1 MSSAGYGDGDREAA
15 RKSEVQKMIKDAFS
29 LFDRDSKGV
38 CDVREVGTI
47 VRHLGICPTEIEL
60 RDMITEVRAVP
71 ASIPTPPSSGP
82 TATSVHHQRAPARR
96 PPLPPPSPP
105 GAPPQIEEEEP
116 TGFIRF
122 EKFER
127 MMARILLENQ
137 YPRDSEDKL
146 LRAFRVRTPAR
157 KRLLAPPPAPSPG
170 RREPASRAPTV
181 LARARVQTL
190 DPDNKGYIE
199 AEKLRNLLTTHG
211 ERFSQEEIDDFL
223 SFASDS
229 ESGLMHYEDYV
240 MQVTVS

>member
-1 MSSAGYGDGDREAA
+1 MSAPGGYGDGDRKAA
-15 RKSEVQKMIKDAFS
+15 RTLEVQKMIKDAFS
-29 LFDRDSKGV
+29 LFDKDSKGV
-38 CDVREVGTI
+38 CDVREVGTV

-60 RDMITEVRAVP
+60 RDMITE
-71 ASIPTPPSSGP
+71 
-82 TATSVHHQRAPARR
+82 
-96 PPLPPPSPP
+96 
-105 GAPPQIEEEEP
+105 IEEEEP

-127 MMARILLENQ
+127 MMSRILLENQ

-146 LRAFRVRTPAR
+146 LRAFR
-157 KRLLAPPPAPSPG
+157 
-170 RREPASRAPTV
+170 
-181 LARARVQTL
+181 TL

-199 AEKLRNLLTTHG
+199 ADKLRNLLTTHG

-223 SFASDS
+223 TFASDS